1 MGISLFSFGEFS
13 HFFNL
18 KNMAST
24 NTKDFCERKNGP
36 NFPEFFYF
44 YIFVA
49 RFLHQFPVSSQ
60 NIRGSLKIFYFHVG
74 YIAKFG

>member
-1 MGISLFSFGEFS
+1 MGISLFSSGQFS

-36 NFPEFFYF
+36 NFPDFFIFMYLADGGSPDF
-44 YIFVA
+44 YI
-49 RFLHQFPVSSQ
+49 
-60 NIRGSLKIFYFHVG
+60 SLQ
-74 YIAKFG
+74 